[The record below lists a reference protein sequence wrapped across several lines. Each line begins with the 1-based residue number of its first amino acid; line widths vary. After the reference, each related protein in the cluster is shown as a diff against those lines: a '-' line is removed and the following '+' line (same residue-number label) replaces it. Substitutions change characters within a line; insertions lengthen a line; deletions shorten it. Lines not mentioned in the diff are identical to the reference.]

1 MKNRMKRELFVDSS
15 AWYALADAD
24 DKHHHTA
31 EAFLNQA
38 LKIYTRLVTSN
49 GVVGETYTL
58 IRTRLGYREAWEFIT
73 RVRSSSQLEMVFIN
87 EMIESQAYILLRQF
101 QDQDFSYVDGTSF
114 ALMKA
119 RRMREAFAYDK
130 HFLTAGFTMLPHI

>member
-1 MKNRMKRELFVDSS
+1 MKWELFVDTS

-24 DKHHHTA
+24 DQHHHSA
-31 EAFLNQA
+31 EVFLAQA

-49 GVVGETYTL
+49 SVVGETYTL

-73 RVRSSSQLEMVFIN
+73 RVRSSSRLEIIFTN
-87 EMIESQAYILLRQF
+87 ESIESEAYRLLRQF

-114 ALMKA
+114 ALMKE
-119 RRMREAFAYDK
+119 RKMTEAFAYDK
-130 HFLTAGFTMLPHI
+130 HFLTAGFIKLPHV